1 METFEKQ
8 MQDARGLSEQELLDR
23 LGLALRVNAVP
34 GEAPAT
40 SAENWL
46 RDRRDWIKTA
56 ICENE
61 LVDKAFALKDEHA
74 IAYAMALVLLPA
86 GVAAIGPYIW
96 LAWLIVRRG
105 RELWCNDV

>member
-1 METFEKQ
+1 
-8 MQDARGLSEQELLDR
+8 MQYARGLSEPELLDR
-23 LGLALRVNAVP
+23 LGRELAAGAMP
-34 GEAPAT
+34 GEAPT
-40 SAENWL
+40 TLAENWL
-46 RDRRDWIKTA
+46 RDRSDWIKAA

-86 GVAAIGPYIW
+86 GLAAIGPYIW